1 MQGKT
6 THSTRFAT
14 ITNMKKLD
22 FSQPLM
28 VLAPLAGYTD
38 LPFRSVV
45 KKFGA
50 DLTISEMISS
60 NALVY
65 NSSKTYKM
73 LEKSENEDPYFVQ
86 IAGNKAELV
95 RDAVE
100 ILNDIEGID
109 GIDLNCGCP
118 APKVFNHGSG
128 SNLLGDLKKLE
139 TILSTVKQYNKKAY
153 TSAKVRIGVNE
164 KIPVEIAKAVEAC
177 GVDFISVHGRTRAG
191 QYKAPVDYDAIRM
204 IKEAVSIPVIANGD
218 IKDYKKSQEVL
229 NYTKADGVMIGR
241 GAIGKPWIFHQIK
254 HGLDDDAISNQLKK
268 EIILEHYD
276 ATLKFHGEHGA
287 IMFRKL
293 LHSYSKGYT
302 GATEFRDII
311 NRISDIQVMRDM
323 IESFF

>member
-1 MQGKT
+1 
-6 THSTRFAT
+6 
-14 ITNMKKLD
+14 MKEKIN

-38 LPFRSVV
+38 LPFRRVV

-65 NSSKTYKM
+65 KSEKTLKM
-73 LEKSENEDPYFVQ
+73 IEKSPTEDPYFVQ
-86 IAGNKAELV
+86 IAGNKPELV

-100 ILNDIEGID
+100 ILNEIDGID

-139 TILSTVKQYNKKAY
+139 EILSTVKKYNKKRY
-153 TSAKVRIGVNE
+153 TTAKVRLGVNE
-164 KIPVEIAKAVEAC
+164 KIPVEIGKVVEAC
-177 GVDFISVHGRTRAG
+177 GVDFVSVHGRTRAG
-191 QYKAPVDYDAIRM
+191 KYKAPVDYDAIKAM
-204 IKEAVSIPVIANGD
+204 KEAINIPVIANGD
-218 IKDYKKSQEVL
+218 IKDYNKAKEVL
-229 NYTKADGVMIGR
+229 NYTNADGLMIGR
-241 GAIGKPWIFHQIK
+241 GAIGKPWVFYQLK
-254 HGLDDDAISNQLKK
+254 NGVEDISESMKK

-276 ATLKFHGEHGA
+276 AVIDFHGEHGA
-287 IMFRKL
+287 KMFRKL

-302 GATEFRDII
+302 GANEFRDII
-311 NRISDIQVMRDM
+311 NRVHDIKIMRDM